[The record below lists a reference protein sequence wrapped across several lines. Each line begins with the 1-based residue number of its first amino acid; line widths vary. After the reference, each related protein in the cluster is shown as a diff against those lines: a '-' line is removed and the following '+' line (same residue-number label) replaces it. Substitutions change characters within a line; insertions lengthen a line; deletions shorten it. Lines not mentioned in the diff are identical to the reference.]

1 MYSLYEIFVCVEI
14 MDMDRNLSKD
24 LMKIPMNTLSD
35 YMNYKMNTK
44 HTASQHIWAMLVFCN
59 KLHGNGIMISNKNKI
74 RAFIDSLPESWE
86 REKLALQQNKDIF
99 EPYQAYCELE
109 LMEERRVMSG
119 IRRSAVLSTCSNL
132 REARFMKADA
142 GRKGFWLGR
151 EAPRIMYQEHTVYMC
166 DMYDY
171 KPEDRLCN
179 SLKYATEKIKHY

>member
-1 MYSLYEIFVCVEI
+1 
-14 MDMDRNLSKD
+14 
-24 LMKIPMNTLSD
+24 MKIPMHTLSD
-35 YMNYKMNTK
+35 YMNYKMNPE
-44 HTASQHIWAMLVFCN
+44 HTVSQHIWAMLLFCN
-59 KLHGNGIMISNKNKI
+59 KLLEKGIIISDDNRI
-74 RAFIDSLPESWE
+74 HIFIDSLPEFWK
-86 REKLALQQNKDIF
+86 REKLALKQNEEIV
-99 EPYQAYCELE
+99 EPFQVECELE

-179 SLKYATEKIKHY
+179 SLIYATKRIKHY